1 MKFVYYWENK
11 ITGQWYI
18 GSRTAAGC
26 HINDGYICSS
36 KIAKP
41 LIMASPDEWSRV
53 ILFEHE
59 DPKVVIAKET
69 ELLMEFDAAHD
80 ALALNR
86 HNGGKFSNAGNQHTD
101 ETRAKMSA
109 WQIGRKH
116 TAETRAKI
124 SAAAACRVGKKHT
137 DESRAKISKSNIGK
151 IISEETRAKMSAC
164 QIGKIASA
172 ETREKIRVAKT
183 GKKHTGAEET
193 WWYHPVHDKIWGP
206 VSGLAEKYEL
216 NRQSLDKVKNGRSKY
231 CHGWVTDESILN
243 KLICNPTTD
252 KWRISK

>member
-41 LIMASPDEWSRV
+41 LIMAKPDEWART

-69 ELLMEFDAAHD
+69 ELLTEFDAAHD

-86 HNGGKFSNAGNQHTD
+86 HNGGGKFSNVGNQHTD
-101 ETRAKMSA
+101 ATRAKMSAAKRNVTAETREKIRTGNTGKIVSEESRAKMSA

-116 TAETRAKI
+116 TDETKKKMR
-124 SAAAACRVGKKHT
+124 AAATGKKHT
-137 DESRAKISKSNIGK
+137 DESRAKIS
-151 IISEETRAKMSAC
+151 
-164 QIGKIASA
+164 ASLLT
-172 ETREKIRVAKT
+172 ESSYC
-183 GKKHTGAEET
+183 G
-193 WWYHPVHDKIWGP
+193 WYHPVHDTFYGTTREL
-206 VSGLAEKYEL
+206 VEKYEL
-216 NRQSLDKVKNGRSKY
+216 NRQSLDHVRSGRRPQY
-231 CHGWVTDESILN
+231 NGWVVNESYLPNIKFN
-243 KLICNPTTD
+243 EITKQ
-252 KWRISK
+252 WRYVQ

>member
-41 LIMASPDEWSRV
+41 LIMAKPDEWART

-86 HNGGKFSNAGNQHTD
+86 HNGGLNFSTAGNTLTADH
-101 ETRAKMSA
+101 RSKISA
-109 WQIGRKH
+109 CQIGRKH
-116 TAETRAKI
+116 TDETREKM
-124 SAAAACRVGKKHT
+124 SVSKTGRKHT
-137 DESRAKISKSNIGK
+137 DETKKKMRAAATGKISPHAVKN
-151 IISEETRAKMSAC
+151 
-164 QIGKIASA
+164 
-172 ETREKIRVAKT
+172 
-183 GKKHTGAEET
+183 
-193 WWYHPVHDKIWGP
+193 WWYHPIHDTFYGTARE
-206 VSGLAEKYEL
+206 LAEKYEL
-216 NRQSLDKVKNGRSKY
+216 NRHPLDQVRNGRKQH
-231 CHGWVTDESILN
+231 CQGWVTDESILN
-243 KLICNPTTD
+243 KLICNPTTN
-252 KWRISK
+252 KWLIK